1 VRRAARTKAGRV
13 VVRAVRPGAAPARAP
28 RPRRYRYVVVVT
40 YGRSGS
46 TLVQGLLNTL
56 PRTVVRGENGFYL
69 LDLFHAMTSARAFRK
84 AHLPHNPR
92 ASHSAFYG
100 VHEIRPR
107 SFAAGTRALVT
118 GHLLG
123 SLPPDQV
130 DVLGFKEVRWDRIAP
145 EETEDFFGFLDH
157 VFRNCRY
164 VLNQRDH
171 EQVIGSGF
179 WQERDREEVL
189 AAIRRTEEIQEFLRR
204 TRPDRVLDLRYDE
217 LTHEDPVVSD
227 AALSALAEFVHG
239 SCDEDLLAQ
248 LRETRATGHGP
259 FPFGISVGRRRL
271 AREEKRALR
280 RAQEQAR
287 RQAWS

>member
-1 VRRAARTKAGRV
+1 MSRLRAAVRRAARTKAGRV
-13 VVRAVRPGAAPARAP
+13 VVRAVRPGTAPARAP

-69 LDLFHAMTSARAFRK
+69 LELFRAMAAARALRT
-84 AHLPHNPR
+84 AHLRHAPR

-100 VHEIRPR
+100 LHEIRPR
-107 SFAAGTRALVT
+107 TFIASTRALVT

-123 SLPPDQV
+123 SFPAAEV

-145 EETEDFFGFLDH
+145 EETEDFFGYLDR
-157 VFRNCRY
+157 VFPGCRY

-171 EQVIGSGF
+171 DQVAGSGF
-179 WQERDREEVL
+179 WQDRDRDEVTT
-189 AAIRRTEEIQEFLRR
+189 AIRRTEEIQEFLRS
-204 TRPDRVLDLRYDE
+204 TRPERVLDLRYEE
-217 LTHEDPVVSD
+217 LTSPDPAVSD
-227 AALSALAEFVHG
+227 ARLQALAAFVHG
-239 SCDEDLLAQ
+239 SCDDELLAQ

-259 FPFGISVGRRRL
+259 HPFGISVGRPRR
-271 AREEKRALR
+271 RGKKRS
-280 RAQEQAR
+280 RA
-287 RQAWS
+287 